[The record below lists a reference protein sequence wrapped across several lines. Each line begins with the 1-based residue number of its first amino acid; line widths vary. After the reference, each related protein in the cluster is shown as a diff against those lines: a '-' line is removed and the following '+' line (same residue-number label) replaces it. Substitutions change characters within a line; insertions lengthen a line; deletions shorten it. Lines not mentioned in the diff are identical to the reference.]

1 MSPSSSLLIAQLTD
15 IHLFA
20 RFEGSLLGLQT
31 SESFQAV
38 LEQVSTLERHPDLLL
53 LTGDLSQDGTV
64 ASYNILERM
73 LQPLGIPVCYV
84 PGNHD
89 CPTTMQKLLARSPFL
104 PEKSLRL
111 GGWQLILLDSSVPE
125 SVHGQFTPEHL
136 EWLEQEL
143 QRSPDTPTLIAFH
156 HPPFEIGSR
165 WMDEIGLKNTEDLL
179 AVCDR
184 HPQIKLALFGHIH
197 QEFGHSRKGVT
208 YLGTPSTCIQF
219 KPNTPDFSLDEQPPG
234 FRLVTLYPNGTWD
247 TQIQRI
253 AYSCELDLAAAGY

>member
-1 MSPSSSLLIAQLTD
+1 MSSSSSLLIAQITD

-20 RFEGSLLGLQT
+20 RTESNLLGVQT

-38 LEQVSTLERHPDLLL
+38 LEQVSTLEQRPDLLM
-53 LTGDLSQDGTV
+53 LTGDVSQDGTV
-64 ASYNILERM
+64 MSYKILERM
-73 LQPLGIPVCYV
+73 LQPLNIPTCWV

-111 GGWQLILLDSSVPE
+111 GTWKLLLLDSSVPE
-125 SVHGQFTPEHL
+125 CVHGYLAPERL
-136 EWLEQEL
+136 DWLDQEL

-156 HPPFEIGSR
+156 HPPFEIGAK
-165 WMDEIGLKNTEDLL
+165 WMDEIGLKNAEDLL

-184 HPQIKLALFGHIH
+184 HPQIKLVLFGHIH
-197 QEFGHSRKGVT
+197 QEFSRDRNGVT

-219 KPNTPDFSLDEQPPG
+219 KPNTPDFTLDERPPG
-234 FRLVTLYPNGTWD
+234 FRLVSLHPDGTWE
-247 TQIQRI
+247 TQVKRI
-253 AYSCELDLAAAGY
+253 AYSCELDLAAVGY